1 MIIAK
6 SPLRI
11 SIAGGGT
18 DIPEFY
24 SKHGSRFISAAI
36 NKHSRVFLNSR
47 VEPDIRISYSKLEYA
62 NSAAEV
68 EHPIIRETLK
78 YFKVD
83 GYIDI
88 ISAAD
93 FPKESGL
100 GSSGAFGVALAQAL
114 STWTEEDEDIAELAY
129 IIEREK
135 LGRHIGKQ
143 DQYVSYNGGL
153 NVYNINK
160 AGFVS
165 IEKISGQK
173 FLEDHLALFYTGLTR
188 NSELVL
194 KHLPNSM
201 PQLELIQDLETRA
214 EEAIDNKD
222 VMRLGK
228 IFDTHWQYKKS
239 IAPEMSQ
246 SFIDQC
252 YKTGLENGAIGG
264 KIIGAG
270 GGGCL
275 VFVYDTQDDYDKLYL
290 AMNLKGLDPI
300 MFKINTTGTEVTTW

>member
-24 SKHGSRFISAAI
+24 SKHNSRFISAAI
-36 NKHSRVFLNSR
+36 NKYSRVFLNSR
-47 VEPDIRISYSKLEYA
+47 TEEDIRISYSKLEYA

-78 YFKVD
+78 HFNIN
-83 GYIDI
+83 GCIDI

-100 GSSGAFGVALAQAL
+100 GSSGAFGVALTKAL
-114 STWTEEDEDIAELAY
+114 SVWTGHDEDVPELAY
-129 IIEREK
+129 KIEREK

-153 NVYNINK
+153 NIYNIDKSGN
-160 AGFVS
+160 VD
-165 IEKISGQK
+165 IEKINGTS
-173 FLEDHLALFYTGLTR
+173 FLESHLALFYTGLTR

-222 VMRLGK
+222 VYRLGK
-228 IFDTHWQYKKS
+228 IFDTHWSYKKS

-246 SFIDQC
+246 SFIDIC
-252 YKTGLENGAIGG
+252 YRSALENGAIGG

-275 VFVYDTQDDYDKLYL
+275 IFVYDTQEDYVKLHL
-290 AMNLKGLDPI
+290 AMTMKGLDEVKY
-300 MFKINTTGTEVTTW
+300 KINTTGTECTTW